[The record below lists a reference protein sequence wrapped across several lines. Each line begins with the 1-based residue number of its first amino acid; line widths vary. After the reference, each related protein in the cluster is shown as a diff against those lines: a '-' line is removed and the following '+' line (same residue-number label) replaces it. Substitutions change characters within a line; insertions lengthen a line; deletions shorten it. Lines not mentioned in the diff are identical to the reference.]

1 MPTPTPTCNKLYDSV
16 RSDIIFFTAETQI
29 NVHKSIDVLSKIA
42 DEPQNIVAAADAAQ
56 TRM

>member
-42 DEPQNIVAAADAAQ
+42 DEPQNIVAAADAA
-56 TRM
+56 TT